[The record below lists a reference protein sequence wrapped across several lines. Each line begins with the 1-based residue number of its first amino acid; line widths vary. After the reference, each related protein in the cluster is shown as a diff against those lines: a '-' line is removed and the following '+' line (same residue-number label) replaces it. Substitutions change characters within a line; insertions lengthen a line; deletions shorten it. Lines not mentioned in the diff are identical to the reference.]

1 MISKIRPAIIEKADG
16 YIPLLL
22 SFTIITFFV
31 GLYFSL
37 IESPADYIQGDSMRI
52 NLNNERL
59 TSQTKMHSYIVMNN
73 LICGLWMIS
82 ILLYVGF

>member
-52 NLNNERL
+52 MYIHVPSAWFSPVSYTHL
-59 TSQTKMHSYIVMNN
+59 TLPT
-73 LICGLWMIS
+73 
-82 ILLYVGF
+82 ILRV